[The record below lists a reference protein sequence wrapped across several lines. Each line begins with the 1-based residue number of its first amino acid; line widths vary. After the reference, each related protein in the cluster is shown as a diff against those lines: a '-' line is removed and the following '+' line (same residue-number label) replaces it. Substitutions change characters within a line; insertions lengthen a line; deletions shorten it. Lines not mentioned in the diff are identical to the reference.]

1 MSDLQASP
9 HLILQLFFDKRT
21 IDRFVFHE
29 IFKETLM
36 QVMSQDDIIFLYIY
50 FFFFFFFFFFFIFTS
65 ALRSAILNASSAV

>member
-36 QVMSQDDIIFLYIY
+36 QVMSQDDIIFLYI
-50 FFFFFFFFFFFIFTS
+50 FFFFFFFFTS